1 MLKIRRISNSIDPGW
16 LQSRQIYRDQFP
28 SDEREPEAVLCAGI
42 DSGEYQLWVG
52 EYDGTVVGFYILSL
66 YPVHNYVLFSYL
78 AVAGQHQGQGIGRE
92 LCRHAIAT
100 TQTAATCQWL
110 FVEAQAR
117 QARYYGGLGF
127 LMLDY
132 QYLAPCFDS
141 HESIAMSLLAV
152 AVNNQTKHI
161 EINELNDIVEHMFV
175 VGYQL
180 EPGDLRLQQQLSCHQ
195 STIAL
200 IAWA

>member
-1 MLKIRRISNSIDPGW
+1 
-16 LQSRQIYRDQFP
+16 
-28 SDEREPEAVLCAGI
+28 
-42 DSGEYQLWVG
+42 
-52 EYDGTVVGFYILSL
+52 
-66 YPVHNYVLFSYL
+66 
-78 AVAGQHQGQGIGRE
+78 
-92 LCRHAIAT
+92 
-100 TQTAATCQWL
+100 
-110 FVEAQAR
+110 
-117 QARYYGGLGF
+117 
-127 LMLDY
+127 MLDY

-141 HESIAMSLLAV
+141 RESIAMSLLVV

-200 IAWA
+200 IAWP